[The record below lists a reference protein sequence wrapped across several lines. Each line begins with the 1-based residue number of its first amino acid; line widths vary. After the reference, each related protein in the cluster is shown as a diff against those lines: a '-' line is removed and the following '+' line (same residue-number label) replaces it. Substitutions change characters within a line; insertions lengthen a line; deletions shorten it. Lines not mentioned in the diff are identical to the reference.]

1 MEKKYFENE
10 RVRIK
15 IETGILY
22 FEYLPN
28 TVLTLEV
35 ARKIVAA
42 RLALQ
47 ENKSY
52 PIFCDIRGIDAI
64 DKQARDY
71 LAKEGSIL
79 AKAVSSL
86 ALEPVSTSIVEFYI
100 QTSKPRIPT
109 KIFTNKFLALKFLE
123 QYKD

>member
-1 MEKKYFENE
+1 MGQAYFQNE
-10 RVRIK
+10 TARIW
-15 IETGILY
+15 IDGGILF
-22 FEYLPN
+22 FEYQPN
-28 TVLTLEV
+28 TSLTLRNSREV
-35 ARKIVAA
+35 VAA

-52 PIFCDIRGIDAI
+52 PIFCDIRGIVTI

-71 LAKEGSIL
+71 LAKEGSAL

-100 QTSKPRIPT
+100 QTSKPRVPT
-109 KIFTNKFLALKFLE
+109 KLFTNKFLALQFLE
-123 QYKD
+123 PYID